1 MWTKQQEGFFTK
13 ILEDSDHPIEVM
25 LESEGERTDNH
36 NLETTENCLDAF
48 QIISLNIKYKC

>member
-1 MWTKQQEGFFTK
+1 
-13 ILEDSDHPIEVM
+13 M

-48 QIISLNIKYKC
+48 QIISPNIKYKC